1 MEAVED
7 CTVRAV
13 LSPFLK
19 EDPQIYVQCID
30 QDGMFTDIVKN
41 LPAIQIPVIWTC
53 KLSGT
58 SRISKKDELFELA
71 ELRL

>member
-30 QDGMFTDIVKN
+30 QDIVKN